1 MGTPR
6 AWRGA
11 GRQLPVVLALSAALA
26 TLMQPALALASDSA
40 ANVHEAAA
48 GAAGPSAF
56 PILPAALLAQS
67 DDAWIGRLE
76 DAAAPGDLPAPATG
90 APPAPGGPE
99 LVLANRWLEQR
110 LVLGDGGTLA
120 LQAFQALD
128 GAGQPSRRGEP
139 APAPAATASVPNV
152 PEGTSEARC
161 PGGQVPECR
170 AATASVPDMPEG
182 TSEGA
187 GELHLE
193 YIDAWGQAHDESAL
207 HYLGY
212 AVAREPGGALRL
224 DVRLEDAATGLLATR
239 TYRLWPNAPAI
250 ERTTVL
256 ENNGLFPLQLR
267 RLDALTLQLAP
278 ARPELGWLA
287 MTASPDLGFT
297 TQPLSVD
304 APLQIQVPAGSGV
317 PEDTI
322 PAFVVAQP
330 GSGGVFGGLAWSS
343 NYQIRL
349 RRLPDAGA
357 LVQAG
362 EVVSG
367 QWLLPGEQYAAP
379 PAFAGVFQGE
389 LDDASRALQAYLQA
403 RYGSRPAAPFPS
415 PPVTWNSWFA
425 YDRNVDEQQLMAEAE
440 AAAALGVEV
449 FYVDH
454 GWERAIGDWRARPD
468 RFTDGSLLRL
478 SQRVHALGMR
488 FGAWIAFGV
497 ADPDSPVAQLHP
509 EWLATSLDPSA
520 PKPIDGARVLCLAPA
535 HDWALA
541 ELDRAVREYQLDWL
555 KLDQAMIGSCA
566 PAGASAATVA
576 ESIRKNTLAFY
587 DIIRTLRERF
597 PALVIENCYDGGG
610 YLDFA
615 LYGLTDYAWLT
626 DAAGNPGFA
635 PSMLQAAFSG
645 ASRAMPASY
654 LTMWLAHPDLRTPGA
669 LEYRA
674 LSTMGGAWGLSLR
687 LTELSATQQAEIAAL
702 VRRYKQL
709 RPYIAR
715 GRLYHLSEPSDSGWF
730 AVAYVLPGGEDA
742 AVLVIRNDDEAAA
755 PQLRRLSLPGLDPA
769 ATYDV
774 TWDGGSGKAASLTRP
789 LQGEALVS
797 PDGGLPVTLGGQ
809 EGAIVYL
816 HRR

>member
-1 MGTPR
+1 MATTR
-6 AWRGA
+6 AWHGVR
-11 GRQLPVVLALSAALA
+11 RRLPAVLALWAALTA
-26 TLMQPALALASDSA
+26 MGQPALALAADGTPGLP
-40 ANVHEAAA
+40 AA
-48 GAAGPSAF
+48 GVREAPAEAAGPSAF
-56 PILPAALLAQS
+56 PISSAAPLAQS

-76 DAAAPGDLPAPATG
+76 HAAAPGESPGSAAGEPPLPA
-90 APPAPGGPE
+90 GPE
-99 LVLANRWLEQR
+99 LVLANRWLEQH
-110 LVLGDGGTLA
+110 LLLGDGQAFA
-120 LQAFQALD
+120 LQAFQAT
-128 GAGQPSRRGEP
+128 GGPGQTGRRGEADP
-139 APAPAATASVPNV
+139 LLPAATGLLDVAGP
-152 PEGTSEARC
+152 GTLDVA
-161 PGGQVPECR
+161 
-170 AATASVPDMPEG
+170 
-182 TSEGA
+182 GA
-187 GELHLE
+187 GTGEIQLE
-193 YIDAWGQAHDESAL
+193 YMDAWGQVHDASAL
-207 HYLGY
+207 RYRSY
-212 AVAREPGGALRL
+212 AVAREAGGALRL
-224 DVRLEDAATGLLATR
+224 DVHLEDAATGLLVTR
-239 TYRLWPNAPAI
+239 TYRLWPGAPAI

-256 ENNGLFPLQLR
+256 EHNGLFPIQLR
-267 RLDALTLQLAP
+267 RLDALTLQLASP
-278 ARPELGWLA
+278 RPETGWLA
-287 MTASPDLGFT
+287 MTTSPDLGFT
-297 TQPLSVD
+297 TQLLSTD

-330 GSGGVFGGLAWSS
+330 GRGGVFGGLAWSS
-343 NYQIRL
+343 NYRILL
-349 RRLPDAGA
+349 RRTPDAGA

-362 EVVSG
+362 ELVSG
-367 QWLLPGEQYAAP
+367 QWLLPGERYTTP

-403 RYGSRPAAPFPS
+403 RYGGRTAAHVPS

-425 YDRNVDEQQLMAEAE
+425 YDRNVDEQQLMAEAA

-454 GWERAIGDWRARPD
+454 GWEQAIGDWRARPD

-478 SQRVHALGMR
+478 SQYVHALGMR
-488 FGAWIAFGV
+488 FGAWMAFGV
-497 ADPDSPVAQLHP
+497 ADPESPVARLHP

-520 PKPIDGARVLCLAPA
+520 PKPIDGAHVLCLAPA

-541 ELDRAVREYQLDWL
+541 ELDRAVREYRLDWL

-566 PAGASAATVA
+566 PAGASAAAVA
-576 ESIRKNTLAFY
+576 ESIRQNTLAFY

-626 DAAGNPGFA
+626 DAAGNPGFTPA
-635 PSMLQAAFSG
+635 MLQAAFSG

-669 LEYRA
+669 LDYRA

-687 LTELSATQQAEIAAL
+687 LTELSAEQRAEIARL
-702 VRRYKQL
+702 VQRYKRL
-709 RPYIAR
+709 RPYIA
-715 GRLYHLSEPSDSGWF
+715 GGQLYHLSEPGDSGWF
-730 AVAYVLPGGEDA
+730 AVAYVLPGGDDA

-755 PQLRRLSLPGLDPA
+755 PQTRRLSLPGLDPA
-769 ATYDV
+769 ATYDAA
-774 TWDGGSGKAASLTRP
+774 WDGREGGAASLP
-789 LQGEALVS
+789 VQLQGRVLAA

-809 EGAIVYL
+809 EGAIIYL